1 MARKPIINEK
11 NPKDRNTRAPKLIK
25 EKSKG
30 VIPAKLPRMKNMKS
44 K

>member
-1 MARKPIINEK
+1 MARKPVINEK
-11 NPKDRNTRAPKLIK
+11 NPKDRNTRAPRVIT

-30 VIPAKLPRMKNMKS
+30 NIPAKLPRLKNMKS